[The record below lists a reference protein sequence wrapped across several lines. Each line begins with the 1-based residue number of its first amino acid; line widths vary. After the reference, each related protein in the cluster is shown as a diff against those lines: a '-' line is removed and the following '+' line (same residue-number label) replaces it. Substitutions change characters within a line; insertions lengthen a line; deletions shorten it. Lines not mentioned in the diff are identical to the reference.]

1 MTPFGRQPVTA
12 GLLATEALAEAP
24 APQTAPDK
32 WALLRE
38 LTVARAAFAVSDRDL
53 AVLSALLSFH
63 PVKELLDDDRLIVFP
78 SNAALSDRSHGMAE
92 STLRRHLAALVRAG
106 LVMRRDSPNG
116 KRYATRGQGGQL
128 DRVFGFDLRPLLVR
142 SPEIAAKAQ
151 HMRAALLA
159 QRRQR
164 EMVVIQLRDANKLIA
179 WGQEHVPADWAQ
191 LADRALR
198 LQRQLRR
205 RLDADLLAEM
215 QADAASLLD
224 TTKRIL
230 QQEAEH
236 MHGNDIHIER
246 HYQNSNSDILES
258 ELCLEQQKATP
269 RDREPA
275 APAAD
280 PVIPLTLVLKA
291 ASDIRD
297 YAPHGIRTW
306 ADLVAVAQFV
316 RPMLGISPDA
326 WHEACEN
333 MGEVTAAITL
343 ACILQ
348 KSAEIM
354 RPGGYLRALTEKA
367 ATTGFSPGPMV
378 MALLRVENTRVV

>member
-1 MTPFGRQPVTA
+1 
-12 GLLATEALAEAP
+12 
-24 APQTAPDK
+24 
-32 WALLRE
+32 
-38 LTVARAAFAVSDRDL
+38 
-53 AVLSALLSFH
+53 
-63 PVKELLDDDRLIVFP
+63 
-78 SNAALSDRSHGMAE
+78 
-92 STLRRHLAALVRAG
+92 
-106 LVMRRDSPNG
+106 
-116 KRYATRGQGGQL
+116 
-128 DRVFGFDLRPLLVR
+128 
-142 SPEIAAKAQ
+142 
-151 HMRAALLA
+151 
-159 QRRQR
+159 
-164 EMVVIQLRDANKLIA
+164 
-179 WGQEHVPADWAQ
+179 
-191 LADRALR
+191 
-198 LQRQLRR
+198 
-205 RLDADLLAEM
+205 M
-215 QADAASLLD
+215 QAEAASLLD
-224 TTKRIL
+224 TTKQVI
-230 QQEAEH
+230 QQETEY
-236 MHGNDIHIER
+236 MHGNDVHIER